1 MVSFMINR
9 FITAGVN
16 NKIDLPLQLLI
27 WGLSK
32 SLPCEEDYLQ
42 VFKLESGSE
51 NGRMVQNIT
60 QKQEQ
65 PDYQR
70 SFSFICDNPVNSRL
84 FLIRDGDDGD
94 ETDIIETLLLAE
106 EY

>member
-9 FITAGVN
+9 FITAGVSS
-16 NKIDLPLQLLI
+16 KIGLPLQLLI

-42 VFKLESGSE
+42 VFILNSGIE
-51 NGRMVQNIT
+51 DGKAIQNIT

-70 SFSFICDNPVNSRL
+70 TFAFYCANPVNAKL